1 MLNRDSQSRRFLL
14 WRLVEVPNCQRCVF
28 SHNRAFRNQP
38 HTRQN
43 HEFVL
48 ILTGVRD
55 EVDLAQWDFH
65 DLSLEQHFA
74 QTKPRFLKKLEGLVR
89 SLDSHLHKKLGLHW
103 SPCLNQAFKNASFSV
118 ESPRLRYFSNASS
131 SLVRIDTCLIPIL
144 VEYAPSAK

>member
-65 DLSLEQHFA
+65 DLSLEGLQFVEA
-74 QTKPRFLKKLEGLVR
+74 FSKLVR
-89 SLDSHLHKKLGLHW
+89 HIIYQLGPSEILVPPVPVVWRNRFKLQAGHFSSLIASTSPSKTKRSMTGLRRR
-103 SPCLNQAFKNASFSV
+103 PASKQKRS
-118 ESPRLRYFSNASS
+118 RASS
-131 SLVRIDTCLIPIL
+131 VW
-144 VEYAPSAK
+144 